1 MILGM
6 VVGTVVPSQKADGIE
21 GATYLLVERCDQG
34 GGGRGDYHV
43 ALDQIG
49 AGVGEMIF
57 MSQGSPNRQTPRTFD
72 KPVDATIIG
81 IVDLI
86 DEYGKVV
93 YDKNQG

>member
-6 VVGTVVPSQKADGIE
+6 VAGTVVTSQKADGIE
-21 GATYLLVERCDQG
+21 GAKYLLVERCSQG
-34 GGGRGDYHV
+34 AERRGEFHV

-72 KPVDATIIG
+72 KPVDATVIG

-86 DEYGKVV
+86 DECGEVV
-93 YDKNQG
+93 YDKSQG

>member
-6 VVGTVVPSQKADGIE
+6 VVGTVVTSKKADGID

-34 GGGRGDYHV
+34 GSRRGDFHV
-43 ALDQIG
+43 ALDQVG

-72 KPVDATIIG
+72 KPIDASIIG

-86 DEYGKVV
+86 DECGKVV
-93 YDKNQG
+93 YHKHQG

>member
-6 VVGTVVPSQKADGIE
+6 VVGTVVTSKKADGIE
-21 GATYLLVERCDQG
+21 GATYLLVERCDQS
-34 GGGRGDYHV
+34 GGRRGEFHV
-43 ALDQIG
+43 GLDQIG

-57 MSQGSPNRQTPRTFD
+57 MSHGSPNRQTPRTFD

-86 DEYGKVV
+86 DECGKVV
-93 YDKNQG
+93 YDKRQG

>member
-6 VVGTVVPSQKADGIE
+6 VVGTVVTSKKADGIE
-21 GATYLLVERCDQG
+21 GATYLLVERCNQQ
-34 GGGRGDYHV
+34 GRGRNDFHV

-49 AGVGEMIF
+49 AGAGEMIF

-72 KPVDATIIG
+72 KPVDATILG

-86 DEYGKVV
+86 DERGDVV
-93 YDKNQG
+93 YQK